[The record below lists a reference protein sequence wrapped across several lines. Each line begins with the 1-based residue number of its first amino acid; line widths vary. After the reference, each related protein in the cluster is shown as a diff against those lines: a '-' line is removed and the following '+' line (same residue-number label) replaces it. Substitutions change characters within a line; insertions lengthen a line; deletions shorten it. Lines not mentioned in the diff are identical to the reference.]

1 MTFRVK
7 TLRIMTFSMI
17 TLRLIKKHNY
27 GHYRFIKLDIM
38 IYSKMTARIRKFSI
52 IAQTIMTLGI
62 MTLTI

>member
-17 TLRLIKKHNY
+17 TLRLIKKHND

-38 IYSKMTARIRKFSI
+38 IYSKMTELDNSEK
-52 IAQTIMTLGI
+52 
-62 MTLTI
+62 